1 MERPRRWVG
10 GAAAA
15 VLLVVGGLAGCG
27 NSEGG
32 GSGSGPDEPEG
43 TAPAGGGGDAERD
56 TFVSLEGVPGV
67 TDEAITYAVVGTEA
81 NNPLGTCILDCYLD
95 GIEAYFAFRN
105 DEGGIYGR
113 DLEVGDVLDD
123 ALAQNQVRALEVIA
137 AEDAFGS
144 FNATLLA
151 TGWGDL
157 DEAGIPTYTWGIHAA
172 EMAGREAIFGHVGP
186 LCIGCT
192 GRSVPLA
199 VSLAEGTR
207 VASLGYGTT
216 ENSKVC
222 AQTQA
227 ASVERYGE
235 DIGAEMV
242 YLNDELD
249 YGLPGGIAPEV
260 TTMRERGV
268 DFIATCLDLNAA
280 LTLAQELERQGMG
293 DVVMYHPNT
302 YDHAFV
308 AANAALFEGDV
319 VVTLVRPLE
328 SDAAGGLADF
338 HEWIEATGAEPS
350 DLSLAGWINADL
362 AFQGLLAAG
371 PEFDRASVLAA
382 TNRLDAFTAGGIT
395 VPVDWTRGHQPQT
408 EDERVGELEC
418 SSLLRVVDGAFE
430 MVAPPD
436 EPFLC
441 WDNQDRAWDEPTPTA
456 FD

>member
-1 MERPRRWVG
+1 MSGVVRGRIGLVV
-10 GAAAA
+10 
-15 VLLVVGGLAGCG
+15 VLLALASACG

-32 GSGSGPDEPEG
+32 GSGSGSDDPEG
-43 TAPAGGGGDAERD
+43 PDVTDGQGGDAERD
-56 TFVSLEGVPGV
+56 TFVALDGVPGV
-67 TDEAITYAVVGTEA
+67 TGEAITFAVVGTRA

-113 DLEVGDVLDD
+113 QLEVGEVLDD
-123 ALAQNQVRALEVIA
+123 ALAQNQVRALEVISA
-137 AEDAFGS
+137 DDAFGS

-157 DEAGIPTYTWGIHAA
+157 DDAGIPTYTWGIHAA

-192 GRSVPLA
+192 GRSVPYA
-199 VSLAEGTR
+199 ASVVGATR

-222 AQTQA
+222 AQTNGD
-227 ASVERYGE
+227 SVDLYSDDLGIETAY
-235 DIGAEMV
+235 V
-242 YLNDELD
+242 NDELD

-260 TTMRERGV
+260 TAMREAGV

-280 LTLAQELERQGMG
+280 LSLAQELERQGMG
-293 DVVMYHPNT
+293 DVPMYHPNT
-302 YDHAFV
+302 YDQAFV
-308 AANAALFEGDV
+308 AANAELFEGDIV
-319 VVTLVRPLE
+319 GTLTRPLE
-328 SDAAGGLADF
+328 SESSGGLADF
-338 HEWIEATGAEPS
+338 NEWIAETGGEPS

-371 PEFDRASVLAA
+371 PEFDRASVIAA
-382 TNRLDAFTAGGIT
+382 TNRFDAYSADGMII
-395 VPVDWTRGHQPQT
+395 PVDWTRGHVPHT
-408 EDERVGELEC
+408 EDERPQPLEC
-418 SSLLRVVDGAFE
+418 SSQLRVVDGAFE
-430 MVAPPD
+430 MIAPPD
-436 EPFLC
+436 QPFLC
-441 WDNQDRAWDEPTPTA
+441 WDNQDRSWFEPSPTA

>member
-1 MERPRRWVG
+1 MDRRRHRVRG
-10 GAAAA
+10 STMAA
-15 VLLVVGGLAGCG
+15 VLVAGLLAACS

-32 GSGSGPDEPEG
+32 GGGSGADEPDVP
-43 TAPAGGGGDAERD
+43 APTGGGEAERD

-67 TDEAITYAVVGTEA
+67 TDEAITYAVVGTKA
-81 NNPLGTCILDCYLD
+81 NNPLGTCILDCYVD

-105 DEGGIYGR
+105 DQGGIYGR
-113 DLEVGDVLDD
+113 RLELGSILDD
-123 ALAQNQVRALEVIA
+123 ALVQNQVRALEVISA
-137 AEDAFGS
+137 DDAFGV

-172 EMAGREAIFGHVGP
+172 EMAGRQAVFGHVGP

-192 GRSVPLA
+192 LRSVPLA
-199 VSLAEGTR
+199 VTLTGGTR

-222 AQTQA
+222 AQSAA
-227 ASVERYGE
+227 ASVERYAE
-235 DIGAEMV
+235 DIGAEVV
-242 YLNDELD
+242 YVNDELD

-260 TTMRERGV
+260 TAMKQLGV
-268 DFIATCLDLNAA
+268 DFISTCLDLNAA
-280 LTLAQELERQGMG
+280 LTLAQELARQGMG
-293 DVVMYHPNT
+293 EVTMYHPNT

-308 AANAALFEGDV
+308 AANAEVFEGDIV
-319 VVTLVRPLE
+319 ITLVRPLE
-328 SDAAGGLADF
+328 SAATGGLADF
-338 HEWIEATGAEPS
+338 HEWIEATGGEPS

-371 PEFDRASVLAA
+371 PEFDRARVIAA
-382 TNRLDAFTAGGIT
+382 TNRFDAYTAGGIT

-408 EDERVGELEC
+408 EDERVGDLEC

-436 EPFLC
+436 QPFLC
-441 WDNQDRAWDEPTPTA
+441 WDNHDRSWAEPTPRA